1 MIPIRTLGREYFHF
15 DAESQTLM
23 GSDSG
28 IVIGL
33 GQRVTVKLAEAAP
46 VTGGLIVEL
55 ITLEDRSMPQGPSR
69 GRGKP
74 PRRKMGSSRKKAA
87 KTARKVKR
95 TRN

>member
-1 MIPIRTLGREYFHF
+1 MIPIRTLGGEYFHY
-15 DAESQTLM
+15 DADSQTLM

-28 IVIGL
+28 MLIGL
-33 GQRVTVKLAEAAP
+33 GQRATVKLVEAAP

-55 ITLEDRSMPQGPSR
+55 IKLDGKAIPRGPAR

-74 PRRKMGSSRKKAA
+74 PRRKMRAARKKAT

-95 TRN
+95 TRK

>member
-1 MIPIRTLGREYFHF
+1 M
-15 DAESQTLM
+15 
-23 GSDSG
+23 
-28 IVIGL
+28 VIGL
-33 GQRVTVKLAEAAP
+33 GQRVTVKLAEAEA

-55 ITLEDRSMPQGPSR
+55 IKLEGQAVQRGPSG

-95 TRN
+95 TRT

>member
-1 MIPIRTLGREYFHF
+1 
-15 DAESQTLM
+15 M
-23 GSDSG
+23 GSDTG
-28 IVIGL
+28 MVIGL

-55 ITLEDRSMPQGPSR
+55 LTLEDRAVPRGPSR

-74 PRRKMGSSRKKAA
+74 PRRKMGSAKKKAA

-95 TRN
+95 TRK